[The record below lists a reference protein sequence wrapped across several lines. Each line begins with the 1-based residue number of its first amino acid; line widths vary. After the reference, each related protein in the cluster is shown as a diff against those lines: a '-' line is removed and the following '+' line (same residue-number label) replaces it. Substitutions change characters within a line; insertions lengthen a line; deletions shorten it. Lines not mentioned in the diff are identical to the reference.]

1 MPDLTTT
8 ERARWY
14 PKQPPMLPGEDEAA
28 YTNRLTGAD
37 RTGRVPY
44 DHDRN
49 RQCSIGWHME
59 CSDRSNLGATI
70 KADGC
75 GCPCHEDRM
84 FAQARARAWNEA
96 NPAGTRVHLPQAP
109 DEPPVATE
117 SAAYV
122 GDHPGFLSGVAVVD
136 LPGWPH
142 PVALA
147 WLEAVPS

>member
-1 MPDLTTT
+1 VTAAGTV

-14 PKQPPMLPGEDEAA
+14 PKQPPMLPGEDQFA
-28 YTNRLTGAD
+28 YTDRLTGAD

-59 CSDRSNLGATI
+59 CSDPAG
-70 KADGC
+70 DVC
-75 GCPCHEDRM
+75 MCPCHDDRVN
-84 FAQARARAWNEA
+84 AVHHVDRWNETH
-96 NPAGTRVHLPQAP
+96 PVGTRVHLPQAP
-109 DEPPVATE
+109 EEPAVATE

-122 GDHPGFLSGVAVVD
+122 GDHPGFLHGVAVVD

-147 WLEAVPS
+147 WLETVPS